1 MADALKGKVALVTGS
16 GQGIGRG
23 IALAM
28 AREGA
33 RVVVSD
39 IIGELT
45 EKVAKEV
52 RGAGGKAM
60 AFPGDISRFEV
71 TREMIKATVD
81 TFGRIDIL
89 VNNAGIVGP
98 SWVWDMTE
106 ENWDKVIGVSLKGAF
121 NCIRN
126 ACSLM
131 RDQRWGRII
140 SVTSTSALGSLET
153 CAYAAA
159 KAGVVG
165 LTNALARELGPYGIT
180 CNAYAPTAGTQMTLS
195 EDARGRFK
203 KRYESGVYSKQKYE
217 QMLNPPIPDTIA
229 PLIVYLST
237 DEASDINGQV
247 FRIDGN
253 RIALFSTP
261 LEGNSIHKETG
272 LWTLEELKE
281 VVPNTVLKGYR
292 NPAPA
297 VLDNLRT
304 GNQI

>member
-1 MADALKGKVALVTGS
+1 MVEVLKDKVAVVTGS

-23 IALAM
+23 VGLAM

-39 IIGELT
+39 IIRELA
-45 EKVAKEV
+45 EKVAQEIAG
-52 RGAGGKAM
+52 RGGKAM

-71 TREMIKATVD
+71 ARELMKATVD

-98 SWVWDMTE
+98 SSIWDMTE
-106 ENWDKVIGVSLKGAF
+106 GNWDGVIGVSLKGAF
-121 NCIRN
+121 NCVRSVCN
-126 ACSLM
+126 LM
-131 RDQRWGRII
+131 KDQRWGRII
-140 SVTSTSALGSLET
+140 SATSTSALGSLET

-159 KAGVVG
+159 KAGIVG
-165 LTNALARELGPYGIT
+165 LTHALARELGPYGIT

-195 EDARGRFK
+195 EGAKNRFK
-203 KRYESGVYSKQKYE
+203 RRYESGVYSKQKYD
-217 QMLNPPIPDTIA
+217 QLLNPPVPESIA

-237 DEASDINGQV
+237 EEASDINGQV

-261 LEGNSIHKETG
+261 LENNPIRKETG
-272 LWTLEELKE
+272 LWTLEELMD
-281 VVPNTVLKGYR
+281 VVQKVVLKGYK
-292 NPAPA
+292 NPAPQ
-297 VLDNLRT
+297 VEK
-304 GNQI
+304 

>member
-1 MADALKGKVALVTGS
+1 MVEVLKDKVAVVTGS

-23 IALAM
+23 IGLAM

-39 IIGELT
+39 IIRELA
-45 EKVAKEV
+45 EKVAQEIAD
-52 RGAGGKAM
+52 GGGKAI

-71 TREMIKATVD
+71 AREMMKATVD

-106 ENWDKVIGVSLKGAF
+106 ENWDRVIGVSLKGAF

-126 ACSLM
+126 ACNLM
-131 RDQRWGRII
+131 KDQRWGRII
-140 SVTSTSALGSLET
+140 SATSTSALGSLET

-195 EDARGRFK
+195 EDAKTRFK
-203 KRYESGVYSKQKYE
+203 RRYESGVYSKEKYE
-217 QMLNPPIPDTIA
+217 QMLHPPMPESIA
-229 PLIVYLST
+229 PLIIYLST

-253 RIALFSTP
+253 RVAVFSTP
-261 LEGNSIHKETG
+261 SENNSIRKEAG

-281 VVPNTVLKGYR
+281 LVPKTVLRGYK

-297 VLDNLRT
+297 SVK
-304 GNQI
+304 